1 MYTSNIQNVTEDTQP
16 DYHAL
21 CVVFVTAKKMIW
33 KRSIS
38 MVGLGDLINI
48 LYVFIVFILS
58 FKKYSMDSFV
68 IFERD
73 INK

>member
-1 MYTSNIQNVTEDTQP
+1 
-16 DYHAL
+16 
-21 CVVFVTAKKMIW
+21 
-33 KRSIS
+33 